1 MSEMEPLVDR
11 FGRRHN
17 YLRISITDRC
27 NFRCQYCLPAT
38 KIVWRP
44 REELLSLEEIGRLV
58 RVFSRCG
65 VDKLRITGGEPTV
78 RKGWQSLLRD
88 VSSVSGITDRLMTTN
103 GTGLAQH
110 ASELAELGLTGVNI
124 SLDSLR
130 RDRFREITRQDSLD
144 EVLTGIEAALAAG
157 IPRVKLNVVV
167 MAGVNE
173 DEIPDF
179 VAFANERPLQV
190 RFIEFMPFLG
200 NGWKVDRVI
209 GYREML
215 EQIKPHFELQPR
227 DGHPSDV
234 AKEFDLIGGAGSIG
248 FITSMTDSFCG
259 GCNRLRIT
267 ADGLLKTCLFL
278 PGSLS
283 LRDLMRAG
291 ADDTD
296 IEQAI
301 RAALLTKWEGH
312 PPMEQWR
319 QLDNLTMMEIGG

>member
-1 MSEMEPLVDR
+1 MSELEPLVDR
-11 FGRRHN
+11 FGRIHN
-17 YLRISITDRC
+17 YLRVSITDRC
-27 NFRCQYCLPAT
+27 NFRCQYCLPQT
-38 KIVWRP
+38 SIQWRP
-44 REELLSLEEIGRLV
+44 RADLLTLEEIVRLV
-58 RVFSRCG
+58 CLFSRCG

-88 VSSVSGITDRLMTTN
+88 VRDVPGVAERLMTTN
-103 GTGLAQH
+103 GTGLAHH
-110 ASELAELGLTGVNI
+110 AAELATLGLTGVNI

-130 RDRFREITRQDSLD
+130 RERFHEITRQDSLQ
-144 EVLTGIEAALAAG
+144 EVLTGIEAALQAG

-173 DEIPDF
+173 DELLDF
-179 VAFANERPLQV
+179 VAFAHARPLQV

-200 NGWKVDRVI
+200 NGWKCDRVI
-209 GYREML
+209 GYAEML
-215 EQIKPHFELQPR
+215 QQIESQFELRAR
-227 DGHPSDV
+227 DVRPSDV
-234 AKEFDLIGGAGSIG
+234 AKEFDIVGGAGSIG

-278 PGSLS
+278 PGQLS
-283 LRDLMRAG
+283 LRDMMRGG
-291 ADDTD
+291 ADDGE

-301 RAALLTKWEGH
+301 RATLLTKWEGH
-312 PPMEQWR
+312 PPMDRWR